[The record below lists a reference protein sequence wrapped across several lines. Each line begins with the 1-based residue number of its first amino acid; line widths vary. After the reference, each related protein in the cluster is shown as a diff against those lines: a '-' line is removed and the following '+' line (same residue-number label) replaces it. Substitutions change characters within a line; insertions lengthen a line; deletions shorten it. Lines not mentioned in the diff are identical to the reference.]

1 MRKVF
6 ADAESGRRAVRR
18 DHRAALAAGVASTSV
33 ARGLAAFVPVAGR
46 SHAQD
51 LWLGKRRI
59 TLVDDTYNANPDSV
73 RAAIDV
79 LAQLPGPHLL
89 VLGDMGEVG
98 TQGPE
103 FHAEVGRY
111 AQERGIEY
119 VLTHGKLSEITT
131 QSHSQAQHFDQI
143 EALCAG
149 VDRMCPKIESVL
161 VKGSRFMRMER
172 VVRHLTDSQ
181 REAATC

>member
-1 MRKVF
+1 
-6 ADAESGRRAVRR
+6 
-18 DHRAALAAGVASTSV
+18 
-33 ARGLAAFVPVAGR
+33 
-46 SHAQD
+46 
-51 LWLGKRRI
+51 
-59 TLVDDTYNANPDSV
+59 
-73 RAAIDV
+73 
-79 LAQLPGPHLL
+79 
-89 VLGDMGEVG
+89 MGEVG

-131 QSHSQAQHFDQI
+131 QSHCQAQHFDQI